1 MGQQPSKDELV
12 YQRASNGDVE
22 GIKALS
28 AEGAGLEVI
37 EFWNSVLNLL
47 VSSLMNLFSW
57 ITFGYLVQ
65 WVDRE
70 GKTPLIVAC
79 TKPEPYNVAKALLE
93 LGANVNA
100 YGPGLLSTL
109 RVPMCRFGQLVDLSD
124 MHIRVF

>member
-22 GIKALS
+22 GIKALA

-37 EFWNSVLNLL
+37 RIW
-47 VSSLMNLFSW
+47 NLFLYFTSFF
-57 ITFGYLVQ
+57 IYDFFFVNLFFGYLVQ

-79 TKPEPYNVAKALLE
+79 TKPEPYDVAKTLLE

-100 YGPGLLSTL
+100 FAPG
-109 RVPMCRFGQLVDLSD
+109 
-124 MHIRVF
+124 